1 MNYKVS
7 FTTQFTAAAKR
18 LSKRHRSFLDDF
30 TTFKESLQANPYQGV
45 EIAPNIRKIRMAVTS
60 KGRGSSGGIRVI
72 TATTVISESEGRIGF
87 LYIYDKSDAS
97 NVKINVIKQMA
108 RELGFEV

>member
-87 LYIYDKSDAS
+87 LYIYDKADMENVSDAYLRE
-97 NVKINVIKQMA
+97 VIKRM
-108 RELGFEV
+108 E